1 MAKRSLFFEFGEFEI
16 RFLCNKRKLHYEI
29 NKLYPIL
36 RALSVRMVFEI
47 LFDSLRFQPEFR
59 SQIVFQAEFRLKF
72 KWIIQFLKEREKL
85 GWMSIFY
92 DLRTFHSGWSG
103 KQIKNLSRGK
113 IVPRWNLEIFSI
125 GCYFLRPKYGYQLG

>member
-1 MAKRSLFFEFGEFEI
+1 MPPSCKAIVFSYYQMCCSEARDEWLPSLKFHPDLTPVYRENTKEIYEKWQNGHYFFEFGEFEI

-72 KWIIQFLKEREKL
+72 K
-85 GWMSIFY
+85 
-92 DLRTFHSGWSG
+92 
-103 KQIKNLSRGK
+103 
-113 IVPRWNLEIFSI
+113 
-125 GCYFLRPKYGYQLG
+125 